1 MVDKLGQDLLLETR
15 LIIDLKQG
23 AGGYQ
28 PSPHGTTG
36 GVRWDYR
43 GIVWEAQV
51 QEDEEQAALRR
62 GRRKAIIQKH
72 VGQWR
77 FRKLQIACGL
87 AKGASCSSQRQGT
100 QSEQW

>member
-1 MVDKLGQDLLLETR
+1 MVDKLGQPLLLDTQ

-23 AGGYQ
+23 PGGYQ

-36 GVRWDYR
+36 IVQWDYR
-43 GIVWEAQV
+43 CIVWEAQV

-72 VGQWR
+72 VGQR